1 MVPRPPPPLGHAHPL
16 GHHCVGLGDGHAQV
30 CLYYITYVC
39 INGHPPPP
47 PAIPTRPSTYTP
59 HTHENRG
66 DVAELKKRG
75 EKPPSPTAS
84 FSAAARD
91 WRTWVLA
98 LQVGR

>member
-1 MVPRPPPPLGHAHPL
+1 MSLLIIG
-16 GHHCVGLGDGHAQV
+16 VGNGGDRV
-30 CLYYITYVC
+30 RICMYIMNIKT
-39 INGHPPPP
+39 HK
-47 PAIPTRPSTYTP
+47 THL

-98 LQVGR
+98 LQVGK